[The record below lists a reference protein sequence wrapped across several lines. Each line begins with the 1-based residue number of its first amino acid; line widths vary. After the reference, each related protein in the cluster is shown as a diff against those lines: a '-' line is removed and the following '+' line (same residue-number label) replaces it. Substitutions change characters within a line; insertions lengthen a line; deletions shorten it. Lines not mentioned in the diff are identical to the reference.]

1 CGGGVRLVRTR
12 QRGVAAARNLGVAVS
27 RGDLIAFLDSDDLWL
42 PDKLQVQVDFFRRHP
57 QAEICQTNEIWI
69 RNGVPV
75 NPRAR
80 HRKPSGDIFAP
91 SLRLCLVSPSAVM
104 LRRALFG
111 RAAGFDESLGV
122 CEVYDLWW
130 RSARRTPVGLID
142 QPLVIKRGGHPDQ
155 LSRRFWGMDRFR
167 VAVLT
172 RLLAEGN
179 LSAAQRDAAA

>member
-1 CGGGVRLVRTR
+1 IPTFDREALVCQAVRSVCAQRNAAFEVIVVDDGSADETASALEREFGEGIRLVRTP

-104 LRRALFG
+104 LRRA
-111 RAAGFDESLGV
+111 
-122 CEVYDLWW
+122 
-130 RSARRTPVGLID
+130 
-142 QPLVIKRGGHPDQ
+142 
-155 LSRRFWGMDRFR
+155 
-167 VAVLT
+167 
-172 RLLAEGN
+172 
-179 LSAAQRDAAA
+179 